1 MAAKASDHPQIVARG
16 AGLVFF
22 LKDLPSRRMIEGY
35 GDRFSPG
42 SEASIEQALI
52 MMRNASVLVR
62 RIDLYFAANGLSQLR
77 FLIMIVIDREIDR
90 DWLTQAEIAEK
101 LDVSKPVMTRTV
113 QTLLKA
119 GLLSVEADKEDRRIK
134 RLSLTS
140 DGQALLF
147 DLLPGYFDTIT
158 SFMASPNAH

>member
-1 MAAKASDHPQIVARG
+1 
-16 AGLVFF
+16 
-22 LKDLPSRRMIEGY
+22 MIEGY
-35 GDRFSPG
+35 GDRYSPG

-90 DWLTQAEIAEK
+90 NWLTHAEIAEK

-119 GLLSVEADKEDRRIK
+119 GLLSVEADKEDGRTK

-140 DGQALLF
+140 EGQTLLF
-147 DLLPGYFDTIT
+147 ELLPGYFDTIT
-158 SFMASPNAH
+158 SFMESPNAH

>member
-1 MAAKASDHPQIVARG
+1 
-16 AGLVFF
+16 
-22 LKDLPSRRMIEGY
+22 
-35 GDRFSPG
+35 
-42 SEASIEQALI
+42 

-62 RIDLYFAANGLSQLR
+62 RIDQYFAANGLSQLR

-140 DGQALLF
+140 DGQASLF

-158 SFMASPNAH
+158 SFMESPNTH

>member
-1 MAAKASDHPQIVARG
+1 
-16 AGLVFF
+16 
-22 LKDLPSRRMIEGY
+22 MIEGY

-62 RIDLYFAANGLSQLR
+62 RIDHYFAANGLSQLR

-113 QTLLKA
+113 RTLLKA

-140 DGQALLF
+140 EGRALLF

-158 SFMASPNAH
+158 SFMESPNAH